1 MPFKLTWKAWQDRME
16 SEKRHYFSP
25 LIYQIGFRAQFLPR
39 PEPFFSTM
47 AKNIHFFILLR

>member
-47 AKNIHFFILLR
+47 AKNIHFFTLLR